1 MLGFDEDAYWER
13 RSEEWENPRAF
24 RKRNEWDEDEPVYET
39 ENLYLDEEIDD
50 IEAEYKCQMKE
61 LFEGDLMELVERFKK
76 IIPVSA
82 VWDECFDCITYQYEP
97 EYN

>member
-13 RSEEWENPRAF
+13 RREEWENPRAF
-24 RKRNEWDEDEPVYET
+24 RKRSEWDEDEPVYET
-39 ENLYLDEEIDD
+39 ESLYLDEEIDE
-50 IEAEYKCQMKE
+50 IEAEYKCSMKE

-82 VWDECFDCITYQYEP
+82 VWDECFDCITYKYEP
-97 EYN
+97 EYY

>member
-13 RSEEWENPRAF
+13 RREEWENPRAF
-24 RKRNEWDEDEPVYET
+24 RKRSEWDEDEPVYET
-39 ENLYLDEEIDD
+39 ESLYLDEEIDE
-50 IEAEYKCQMKE
+50 IEAEYKCSMKE

-82 VWDECFDCITYQYEP
+82 VWDDSFDCIIYQYEP
-97 EYN
+97 EYC